1 MTEKQGN
8 EFNEAKVPVS
18 KLMID
23 KESDFRF
30 HAAYLAYSQ
39 GWDKTALQETKER
52 LNELILSVSKEEIDY
67 ESFYEKMNQSMGSD
81 SGAPRYAYARDVI
94 KTQGKKDWRRG
105 EQRSGRNARHKGKR

>member
-8 EFNEAKVPVS
+8 EFNEAKVPVP

-39 GWDKTALQETKER
+39 AWDKTALQETKER
-52 LNELILSVSKEEIDY
+52 LNELILSISKEEIDY
-67 ESFYEKMNQSMGSD
+67 ESFYEKMNRYVGSD
-81 SGAPRYAYARDVI
+81 SGAPRYTYA
-94 KTQGKKDWRRG
+94 
-105 EQRSGRNARHKGKR
+105 